1 MNGAQGSGAANPPA
15 PAPDGWRRWLRV
27 GEDSLVTLALGA
39 LAILPLLEIVL
50 RRLFHSGISGATAI
64 QQHLTLVISLLGGML
79 AARDRR
85 LLSLSTLSLFLKG
98 RWQIFARVYSGAV
111 AAAISVF
118 LCVAAAQLAA
128 SEREGGNM
136 MAYQIPIWTVQLIM
150 PIGFGVIA
158 LRLLWNASERWG
170 GRLAALL
177 LTSGMAGIGL
187 HPFADP
193 ERLVMPGLI
202 GLLGAVIL
210 GAPIFALLGGAA
222 LILFWGDGTPI
233 ASLSLTHY
241 SMVTNPTLPT
251 VPLFTLAGYF
261 LAEGGASRRLI
272 RVFHAL
278 LGQLRGGPAIV
289 AVIACAFFTS
299 FTGASG
305 VTILALGGLLMPVLL
320 GAGYTER
327 SALGLVTGSGGLGLL
342 FPPSLPLILYA
353 VVANTNAGAGGVT
366 MERMF
371 LGGLGPGLLL
381 VTMASLMGIW
391 LGPKKQAGATKFDGA
406 EAGRAIWAAKWE
418 LLLPVV
424 ALAALFGGLATPVEA
439 AAVTA
444 LYAFVV
450 ETFAYRDFKRAGD
463 IPRVMAEAGLLV
475 GGVLLILGV
484 ALGFT
489 NYLVDAQV
497 ADPRGGMGHGS
508 CQVEI
513 WVPARAQPLPAGGGL
528 RDGHLFGDHRG
539 GAVDRAAGDGLRRR
553 SRSPGHHLSGEH
565 GTGPADPDGGA
576 EHLSLFV
583 PIRQTSAAGF
593 AGGDSHAMR
602 AADRR
607 AADHVFA
614 PADHLPAALAG
625 AVSPAGTQKLM
636 SSQNQAMVNAPGL
649 MIFQGRQFG
658 QGGRGGFL

>member
-1 MNGAQGSGAANPPA
+1 MSGAANPLT
-15 PAPDGWRRWLRV
+15 PAPDGCRRWLRA
-27 GEDSLVTLALGA
+27 GEDSLVTMALGA
-39 LAILPLLEIVL
+39 LVILPLLEIVL

-85 LLSLSTLSLFLKG
+85 LLSLSTLSQFLKG
-98 RWQIFARVYSGAV
+98 RWQVFARVYSSAV

-150 PIGFGVIA
+150 PVGFAVIA
-158 LRLLWNASERWG
+158 LRLLWNASDHWG

-177 LTSGMAGIGL
+177 LAGGIAGIGL
-187 HPFADP
+187 HPFAAP
-193 ERLVMPGLI
+193 EQLVVPGLI
-202 GLLGAVIL
+202 GLLAAVIL

-353 VVANTNAGAGGVT
+353 VVANANAGAGEVT
-366 MERMF
+366 IKRMF

-391 LGPKKQAGATKFDGA
+391 LGPKKPAEAAPFDGA

-450 ETFAYRDFKRAGD
+450 ETFACRDFKRAGD
-463 IPRVMAEAGLLV
+463 IARVMAEAGLLV

-497 ADPRGGMGHGS
+497 PTHAVEWVTRVVHSKYAFLLALNLCLLAVGCMMDMYSAIIVVAPLIVPLAVAYGVDPVHLGIIFLANMELGLLTPTVGLNIFLSSYRFGKPVL
-508 CQVEI
+508 QVS
-513 WVPARAQPLPAGGGL
+513 RAVIPMQCVLLIGVLLITYLPPLTT
-528 RDGHLFGDHRG
+528 F
-539 GAVDRAAGDGLRRR
+539 
-553 SRSPGHHLSGEH
+553 
-565 GTGPADPDGGA
+565 
-576 EHLSLFV
+576 
-583 PIRQTSAAGF
+583 
-593 AGGDSHAMR
+593 
-602 AADRR
+602 
-607 AADHVFA
+607 
-614 PADHLPAALAG
+614 LPRWL
-625 AVSPAGTQKLM
+625 
-636 SSQNQAMVNAPGL
+636 
-649 MIFQGRQFG
+649 GR
-658 QGGRGGFL
+658 

>member
-1 MNGAQGSGAANPPA
+1 MSGAANPPA

-27 GEDSLVTLALGA
+27 GEDSLVTIALGA

-85 LLSLSTLSLFLKG
+85 LLSLSTLSQFLKG
-98 RWQIFARVYSGAV
+98 RWQIFARVYSSAV

-150 PIGFGVIA
+150 PIGFAVIA
-158 LRLLWNASERWG
+158 LRLLWNASDQWG
-170 GRLAALL
+170 GRLAAFL
-177 LTSGMAGIGL
+177 LTAAIAGIGL

-202 GLLGAVIL
+202 GLLAAVIL

-241 SMVTNPTLPT
+241 SMVTNPMLPT

-366 MERMF
+366 IKRMF
-371 LGGLGPGLLL
+371 LGGLGPGLLM
-381 VTMASLMGIW
+381 VTMASMMGIW
-391 LGPKKQAGATKFDGA
+391 LGPKKQAGAAKFDGA
-406 EAGRAIWAAKWE
+406 RGGPRDLGGKMGAAAAGRGAGGVVRRIGHAGGGRGGHGALRVRGGDVCLSRFQAGGRHSARHGGGRAAGGRG
-418 LLLPVV
+418 
-424 ALAALFGGLATPVEA
+424 AAHPGG
-439 AAVTA
+439 
-444 LYAFVV
+444 
-450 ETFAYRDFKRAGD
+450 RAG
-463 IPRVMAEAGLLV
+463 IHQLPGGRAGP
-475 GGVLLILGV
+475 
-484 ALGFT
+484 
-489 NYLVDAQV
+489 
-497 ADPRGGMGHGS
+497 DPRGGMGHGS
-508 CQVEI
+508 CHI
-513 WVPARAQPLPAGGGL
+513 
-528 RDGHLFGDHRG
+528 
-539 GAVDRAAGDGLRRR
+539 
-553 SRSPGHHLSGEH
+553 
-565 GTGPADPDGGA
+565 
-576 EHLSLFV
+576 
-583 PIRQTSAAGF
+583 
-593 AGGDSHAMR
+593 
-602 AADRR
+602 
-607 AADHVFA
+607 
-614 PADHLPAALAG
+614 
-625 AVSPAGTQKLM
+625 
-636 SSQNQAMVNAPGL
+636 
-649 MIFQGRQFG
+649 
-658 QGGRGGFL
+658 

>member
-1 MNGAQGSGAANPPA
+1 MSGAENPPA
-15 PAPDGWRRWLRV
+15 PAPDGWRRWARV

-39 LAILPLLEIVL
+39 LVLLPLLEIVL
-50 RRLFHSGISGATAI
+50 RRLFQSGVSGATAI

-85 LLSLSTLSLFLKG
+85 LLSLSTLSQFLKG
-98 RWQIFARVYSGAV
+98 RWQVFARVYSSAV
-111 AAAISVF
+111 AAAISAF
-118 LCVAAAQLAA
+118 LSVAAAQLAA
-128 SEREGGNM
+128 SERQGGNM

-150 PIGFGVIA
+150 PVGFAVIA
-158 LRLLWNASERWG
+158 LRLLWNASGQWG
-170 GRLAALL
+170 GRLAALVL
-177 LTSGMAGIGL
+177 AGGIAGIGL
-187 HPFADP
+187 HPFVAP

-202 GLLGAVIL
+202 GLLAAVIL

-222 LILFWGDGTPI
+222 LMLFWGDGTPI

-261 LAEGGASRRLI
+261 LAEGGASKRLI

-278 LGQLRGGPAIV
+278 LSQLRGGPAII

-353 VVANTNAGAGGVT
+353 VVANANAGAGGVT
-366 MERMF
+366 IKRMF
-371 LGGLGPGLLL
+371 LGGLGPGLVL
-381 VTMASLMGIW
+381 VAMASLAGIW
-391 LGPKKQAGATKFDGA
+391 LGPKKPAQAARFDRA
-406 EAGRAIWAAKWE
+406 EAGRSIWAAKWE

-424 ALAALFGGLATPVEA
+424 ALVALFGGWATPVEA

-444 LYAFVV
+444 LYAFLV
-450 ETFAYRDFKRAGD
+450 ETFVCRDFKRAGD

-489 NYLVDAQV
+489 NYLVDARVPTHAVEWVTGFVKSKYAFLLALNLCLLAVGCVMDIYSAIIVV
-497 ADPRGGMGHGS
+497 APL
-508 CQVEI
+508 I
-513 WVPARAQPLPAGGGL
+513 VPL
-528 RDGHLFGDHRG
+528 
-539 GAVDRAAGDGLRRR
+539 
-553 SRSPGHHLSGEH
+553 
-565 GTGPADPDGGA
+565 
-576 EHLSLFV
+576 
-583 PIRQTSAAGF
+583 
-593 AGGDSHAMR
+593 
-602 AADRR
+602 
-607 AADHVFA
+607 
-614 PADHLPAALAG
+614 ALAYG
-625 AVSPAGTQKLM
+625 VDPVHLGVIFLANMELGLLTPTVGLNIFISSYRFGKPVLQVSRAVIPMQCVLLIGVLLITYL
-636 SSQNQAMVNAPGL
+636 PPL
-649 MIFQGRQFG
+649 TTFLPHWLG
-658 QGGRGGFL
+658 Q